1 MSTIEIVTCK
11 DFTSVGVRLV
21 IYVDRKR
28 GGRVDL
34 YELER
39 PAEAIY
45 EGHYAYQ
52 ENATARYDAIRSN
65 SDAINWAYK
74 NI

>member
-1 MSTIEIVTCK
+1 MSIIEIVTCK

-21 IYVDRKR
+21 IYADKTR

-34 YELER
+34 YELDHPTET
-39 PAEAIY
+39 IY
-45 EGHYAYQ
+45 EGYYVYQ
-52 ENATARYDAIRSN
+52 ENAIARYDAIKN
-65 SDAINWAYK
+65 NNDAINWAYR